1 MPSFVTVDQAS
12 WTNGLILGSFKSDL
26 KLNWSVIYYWR
37 RRQYFFSREPW
48 SKTWVYVMI
57 DFICM
62 GLLQL
67 QGAQTENYKVENYSP
82 QRNSNSRLLNHKVT
96 TVTIKLSDRIHNRKF
111 EACNI
116 QIFLWWLVIPPSA
129 GKMLSRWMHLTCNSY
144 HKILRD
150 DRKWLFQ
157 VKSRFRCFKKKDVIW
172 QKQSF
177 TNRIRWELDRN
188 HGM

>member
-1 MPSFVTVDQAS
+1 
-12 WTNGLILGSFKSDL
+12 
-26 KLNWSVIYYWR
+26 
-37 RRQYFFSREPW
+37 
-48 SKTWVYVMI
+48 MI

-116 QIFLWWLVIPPSA
+116 QIFL
-129 GKMLSRWMHLTCNSY
+129 
-144 HKILRD
+144 
-150 DRKWLFQ
+150 
-157 VKSRFRCFKKKDVIW
+157 
-172 QKQSF
+172 
-177 TNRIRWELDRN
+177 
-188 HGM
+188 